1 MATGHS
7 GAGPRTSPPAVEQ
20 RAGLSRRKLAW
31 IACFLALPPACST
44 PGPPPPDRAETLR
57 IAIRADP
64 GILDPITEHNTLA
77 RLVSTLIAEPL
88 IDLDSDLRPV
98 PRLALEWKREQEK
111 NAWWFRLRPGVRWE
125 DGSSF
130 GAADIEATLERALD
144 PRTPSLD
151 LRALFGEVRSIET
164 MGARQI
170 RVHFASTAPLSVM
183 PWQRLAIL
191 PRGNAN
197 DTQRHE
203 SWLSGSGP
211 YRLSRWRRNE
221 WILLERNPAWWG
233 EVPAIR
239 YLLFK
244 IIPEALAAERALER
258 GDVDIAIVQT
268 PGAKRAPTGE
278 SSFRVV
284 EYDRPVIYVVV
295 WNIRKFPEIFG
306 DARLRKALA
315 LALNRPA
322 FVDRVRRG
330 QARVAA
336 TLYPPIWRRGRAG
349 VAPLPYDPAAAEQL
363 LEEAGWIDR
372 DGDGWRD
379 RQGRRLS
386 FPLLYALED
395 PVRRDAAQ
403 LLQSDLARI
412 GVEVR
417 LERVDAFS
425 LVRRLRSGEFMA
437 AVHGWRLDPEPRTF
451 DFLHSSQIE
460 EGLNYG
466 GYTDPDL
473 ESLLEREI
481 TLADERERLAVGRAI
496 EEVLREDAPL
506 LFICFPKQFVGVS
519 HRVQGF
525 DIGPLGLLQGFPG
538 PVHWRLVQKD
548 SP

>member
-7 GAGPRTSPPAVEQ
+7 GAGPRTGPPVAEQ
-20 RAGLSRRKLAW
+20 RAGQSRLKLTW
-31 IACFLALPPACST
+31 IACCLAIHLGCST
-44 PGPPPPDRAETLR
+44 PEPPPPDLNETLR

-88 IDLDSDLRPV
+88 IDLDPDLQPV
-98 PRLALEWKREQEK
+98 PRLALEWRREQEE
-111 NAWWFRLRPGVRWE
+111 NAWWFLLRPGVQWE
-125 DGSSF
+125 DGSWF
-130 GAADIEATLERALD
+130 KAADIEATLERALD
-144 PRTPSLD
+144 PRIPSLD
-151 LRALFGEVRSIET
+151 LRALLGEITSIE
-164 MGARQI
+164 MIGEQEI
-170 RVHFASTAPLSVM
+170 RVRFASTAPLSVM
-183 PWQRLAIL
+183 AWQRLAIL
-191 PRGNAN
+191 PRGNGN
-197 DTQRHE
+197 TIRSQQP
-203 SWLSGSGP
+203 WLSGSGP

-221 WILLERNPAWWG
+221 WILLERNPTWWG
-233 EVPAIR
+233 EAPAIR
-239 YLLFK
+239 YLLFD
-244 IIPEALAAERALER
+244 IIPEALAARRALER
-258 GDVDIAIVQT
+258 GDVDIAILQT
-268 PGAKRAPTGE
+268 PGAQNAPADE

-295 WNIRKFPEIFG
+295 WNIKKFPETFG
-306 DARLRKALA
+306 DARLRKALT
-315 LALNRPA
+315 LALNRRA
-322 FVDRVRRG
+322 FVTRVRRG

-336 TLYPPIWRRGRAG
+336 TLYPPVWRRARAG
-349 VAPLPYDPAAAEQL
+349 VAALPYDPAGAQQL

-379 RQGRRLS
+379 RQGQRLS

-425 LVRRLRSGEFMA
+425 LVRRLRSSEFVA
-437 AVHGWRLDPEPRTF
+437 AVHGWRLDPEARTF

-466 GYTDPDL
+466 GYSDPHLDP
-473 ESLLEREI
+473 LLEREI
-481 TLADERERLAVGRAI
+481 SAVDEPRRLAAGRVI
-496 EEVLREDAPL
+496 EEYLREQAPL

-525 DIGPLGLLQGFPG
+525 AIGPLGLLQGFPG
-538 PVHWRLVQKD
+538 PAHWRLARKD
-548 SP
+548 GP

>member
-7 GAGPRTSPPAVEQ
+7 GAGPRNHLPAAEQ
-20 RAGLSRRKLAW
+20 RAGLSRHKLAW
-31 IACFLALPPACST
+31 IVCFLAVLLACSS

-64 GILDPITEHNTLA
+64 GILDPITEHSTLA
-77 RLVSTLIAEPL
+77 RLISTLIAEPL
-88 IDLDSDLRPV
+88 IDLNSELQPV
-98 PRLALEWKREQEK
+98 PRLALEWKREPEE
-111 NAWWFRLRPGVRWE
+111 NAWWFRLRPGVQWE
-125 DGSSF
+125 DGSAF
-130 GAADIEATLERALD
+130 GPADIEATLERALD

-151 LRALFGEVRSIET
+151 LRALFGEVGSIEKV
-164 MGARQI
+164 GEREI
-170 RVHFASTAPLSVM
+170 RVRFASTAPLSTM
-183 PWQRLAIL
+183 AWQRLAIL
-191 PRGNAN
+191 PRGDAN
-197 DTQRHE
+197 LIPSQQPG
-203 SWLSGSGP
+203 LSGSGP

-221 WILLERNPAWWG
+221 WILLERNPGWWG
-233 EVPAIR
+233 EAPPIR
-239 YLLFK
+239 YLLFD
-244 IIPEALAAERALER
+244 IIPEALSAERALER
-258 GDVDIAIVQT
+258 GDVDIAVVQT
-268 PGAKRAPTGE
+268 PGAEKAPAGE
-278 SSFRVV
+278 RSFRVV

-295 WNIRKFPEIFG
+295 WNIRRFPETFG
-306 DARLRKALA
+306 DARLRKALT

-322 FVDRVRRG
+322 FADRVRRG

-336 TLYPPIWRRGRAG
+336 TLYPPVWRRGRAG
-349 VAPLPYDPAAAEQL
+349 VPPLPHDPVAAERL
-363 LEEAGWIDR
+363 LEEAGWIDS

-379 RQGRRLS
+379 RQGRKLS

-395 PVRRDAAQ
+395 PIRRDAAQ

-417 LERVDAFS
+417 LERIDAFS

-451 DFLHSSQIE
+451 DFLHSSQVE

-473 ESLLEREI
+473 DSLLEDEI
-481 TLADERERLAVGRAI
+481 TLADEQQRLAAGRAI
-496 EEVLREDAPL
+496 EEYLREQAPL

-525 DIGPLGLLQGFPG
+525 DVGPLGLLQGFPG
-538 PVHWRLVQKD
+538 PVRWRLVRKD
-548 SP
+548 EP